1 MTQKVSIIIA
11 THSRP
16 HLLPRAVQSAFDA
29 GTDVEVV
36 VVDDA
41 STDETADVC
50 KKLDGIKYVRVDR
63 NQHTAGARN
72 IGITAASAPYLGFL
86 DDDDWRL
93 PGSLDKQVEIL
104 DERPEVGIVY
114 GQFLSASQDGTL
126 TEDDPAPQLL
136 PEGDV
141 FWEMMKGVIFGC
153 LTAVFRKECIE
164 RVGLLDPNYSGIDDW
179 DIWLRIAE
187 LYPVAALEE
196 PVAVWRKAAQGSGQG
211 SSNMTKL
218 HSLAAKAYREKWLRL
233 PRAVNDL
240 GDNLDV
246 FQSSILR
253 SMSERIIHDMAYET
267 EGDTERIRK
276 VCAALR
282 CYPRRAAEFSFYK
295 MIAKNFILDTKRQK

>member
-1 MTQKVSIIIA
+1 MTPKVSIIIA

-29 GTDVEVV
+29 GTGVEVV

-50 KKLDGIKYVRVDR
+50 KSLDGIKYIRVDR

-114 GQFLSASQDGTL
+114 GQFLSANQDGTL
-126 TEDDPAPQLL
+126 TEDEPAPQLL

-141 FWEMMKGVIFGC
+141 FWVMMKGVIFGC

-196 PVAVWRKAAQGSGQG
+196 PVAVWRKAGQGSGQG
-211 SSNMTKL
+211 SSNMTNL
-218 HSLAAKAYREKWLRL
+218 YTLAARAYREKWLRL
-233 PRAVNDL
+233 PRSVNEL
-240 GDNLDV
+240 GDNLDQ
-246 FQSSILR
+246 FQATLLR
-253 SMSERIIHDMAYET
+253 TVSERIVHDMAYDT
-267 EGDTERIRK
+267 MGDGEKVRK
-276 VCAALR
+276 LIEALR
-282 CYPRRAAEFSFYK
+282 CYPKRAVEPGFYK
-295 MIAKNFILDTKRQK
+295 MIAKNFVIDRNR